1 MAKKLKQEKYLN
13 QEVKNQNSVKIKAP
27 IVEALK
33 TAYEN
38 PTYQFHIPGH
48 TKGKAIFKD
57 FRKLI
62 GEKALNIDTTD
73 EFDNLGTLTP
83 ATGAIKEAE
92 DLAAKAFGAQ
102 RTFFLLNGST
112 VGNMALA
119 MGITKNGELIVD
131 TSESRKL
138 VSSGEV
144 SVRGIYGYV

>member
-62 GEKALNIDTTD
+62 GEKAKVIELKNTGTIRRRLLDIGLTPGVIIECILFSPFNDPVAYKIRNATIALRKEGSRLVKIEVIDT
-73 EFDNLGTLTP
+73 
-83 ATGAIKEAE
+83 
-92 DLAAKAFGAQ
+92 
-102 RTFFLLNGST
+102 
-112 VGNMALA
+112 
-119 MGITKNGELIVD
+119 
-131 TSESRKL
+131 
-138 VSSGEV
+138 
-144 SVRGIYGYV
+144 